1 MKGIQ
6 TNNRLRT
13 EEDSYQPDSPGKK
26 RNRNPDWE
34 VKMKLRY
41 RNNLGAFCPQ
51 EKSGFTLLEN
61 PFQERVLV
69 DKQST
74 LTGFILLEVL
84 VSVIILAVGLV
95 AVLGAFSTSS
105 KIVTTSEKYQTA
117 LQLAEQKLY
126 EISSTPVDDLRDYG
140 HGGFGDKYP
149 DYNWEYEIE
158 DKDSEFYTDEAGIL
172 LEPETYR
179 EITVIVSYT
188 EHGKTI
194 TPITLVTYDTSKLRY
209 VL

>member
-1 MKGIQ
+1 
-6 TNNRLRT
+6 
-13 EEDSYQPDSPGKK
+13 
-26 RNRNPDWE
+26 
-34 VKMKLRY
+34 MKLRY